1 MSEEVP
7 GPVQLEEQL
16 CYSVY
21 SAGMAIQRLYK
32 PLLDALGLT
41 YPQYLV
47 MNVMWRDDAQTVG
60 AIAQLLALE
69 SSTLTPLLKRLEAAG
84 LVKRTRNPDNERQV
98 IVALTPE
105 GSALRSK
112 AGCLGTALLHASG
125 ETPAEL
131 SELNERVRR
140 LRDTVYQQIGRWG
153 ASPQPEDAE
162 ADSGDQPVA
171 G

>member
-98 IVALTPE
+98 VVALTDE
-105 GSALRSK
+105 GRALRSQ
-112 AGCLGTALLHASG
+112 AGCLGDTLLETSG
-125 ETPAEL
+125 HTPAQLGEV
-131 SELNERVRR
+131 NQQVRQ
-140 LRDTVYQQIGRWG
+140 LRDDIYRTLGSW
-153 ASPQPEDAE
+153 AAPS
-162 ADSGDQPVA
+162 
-171 G
+171 